1 MFLRQFSYLIAL
13 SKEKHFGRAAI
24 ACRVSQPTLSTAVQ
38 QLEDELRV
46 PIVLRGRRF
55 EGFTPEGQRVLA
67 WAERILADRD
77 ALVQDLSQMRG
88 SLHGDLRVSVVP
100 TALPVIAKLTA
111 PFSRRHPHVTVTATV
126 SSSNAIQRG
135 LDEFEL
141 DLGVTYLDN
150 EPILRVR
157 SVPLYRERYA
167 LLVSKDSPVAQRQ
180 QIAWRDAAA
189 EPLCLLTRDM
199 QNRRIIDAAFRSAG
213 VEAEAQVE
221 TNSITGL
228 ILHVQSGQW
237 ASVVPR
243 HLMVAPGLP
252 AGLAFVDLVS
262 PEISHL
268 VGLVVADREPKMP
281 AAKAMLDIVKE
292 LRGVDLFEP
301 KQKLK

>member
-1 MFLRQFSYLIAL
+1 MFLKQFSYLIAL
-13 SKEKHFGRAAI
+13 SKEKHFGRAAA
-24 ACRVSQPTLSTAVQ
+24 ACRVSQPTLSTAIQ

-55 EGFTPEGQRVLA
+55 EGFTPEGERVLA

-88 SLHGDLRVSVVP
+88 SLHGALRIAVVP
-100 TALPVIAKLTA
+100 TALPVVASLTA
-111 PFSRRHPHVTVTATV
+111 PFARLHPHVTVTATV

-135 LDEFEL
+135 LDDFEL

-157 SVPLYRERYA
+157 SIPLYRERYG
-167 LLVSKDSPVAQRQ
+167 LLVSRESRLAERG
-180 QIAWRDAAA
+180 QIAWRDAAT

-199 QNRRIIDAAFRSAG
+199 QNRRIIDAAFRSGG
-213 VEAEAQVE
+213 VEATAQVE

-228 ILHVQSGQW
+228 MLHVQSGQW

-243 HLMVAPGLP
+243 HLMIAPGLP
-252 AGLAFVDLVS
+252 AGLTIVDLVE
-262 PEISHL
+262 PAISHL
-268 VGLVVADREPKMP
+268 VGLVVADREPLMP
-281 AAKAMLDIVKE
+281 AAKAMLDIVKA
-292 LRGVDLFEP
+292 LRGIDLFEAKRP
-301 KQKLK
+301 SE